1 MFGTPGPFFYLPS
14 WHAWDQMVYDALF
27 HVWQLLLTFGWVIY
41 LQQARRPSCESSK
54 RKSRSQCA
62 SALQVNGY
70 VIGITVP
77 LAKVTWPNIETLP
90 LYVKEIYS
98 ETERIYGYFSSLLYF
113 IFLSLV
119 LFIYIL
125 WLLCGRCLISGYWM
139 NERKSSWN
147 RPSDSKAETP
157 RHDMAY
163 TGHLYNLMVAA
174 VLRPHSPDLQPD
186 DDCFL
191 YVGEE
196 IR

>member
-1 MFGTPGPFFYLPS
+1 MNL
-14 WHAWDQMVYDALF
+14 
-27 HVWQLLLTFGWVIY
+27 
-41 LQQARRPSCESSK
+41 
-54 RKSRSQCA
+54 
-62 SALQVNGY
+62 ALQHDMMSSYTRWCQGSNHRKAVKVPMCKCFTGQWLCHRY
-70 VIGITVP
+70 YCPIGQSHMTKHRNTV
-77 LAKVTWPNIETLP
+77 P

-157 RHDMAY
+157 RHDMAC

-191 YVGEE
+191 YMGEE